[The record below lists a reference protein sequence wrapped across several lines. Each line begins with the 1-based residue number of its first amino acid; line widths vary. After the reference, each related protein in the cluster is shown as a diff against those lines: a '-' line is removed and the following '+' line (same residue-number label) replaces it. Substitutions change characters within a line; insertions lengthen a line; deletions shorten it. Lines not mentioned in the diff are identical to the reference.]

1 MTADW
6 DAVLAEM
13 PSAEATAAAARCWCD
28 ADTSSIEMDSRL
40 ATAFA
45 KRIDALLLRERESAK
60 DARRILFIRDLMDGI
75 GDIDFHEEATIN
87 ASAFG
92 RDEAN
97 DNDYIAAIRT
107 AIDAAIAAEKNDSG
121 QGEQT

>member
-6 DAVLAEM
+6 DAALAEGERLRDAALALAAGKNHNGFSLVEFNNWLDDNAENLL
-13 PSAEATAAAARCWCD
+13 SAA
-28 ADTSSIEMDSRL
+28 
-40 ATAFA
+40 
-45 KRIDALLLRERESAK
+45 LRERESAK

-107 AIDAAIAAEKNDSG
+107 AIDAAIAAEK
-121 QGEQT
+121 GEQT